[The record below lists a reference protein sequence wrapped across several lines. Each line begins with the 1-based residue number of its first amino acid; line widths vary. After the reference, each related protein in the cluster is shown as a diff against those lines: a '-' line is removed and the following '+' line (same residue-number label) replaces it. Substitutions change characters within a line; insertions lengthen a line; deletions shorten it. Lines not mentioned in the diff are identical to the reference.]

1 MRMDMEPAPEENQ
14 MTGIRFSLRELAGSV
29 GDFGTIFPIILGAG
43 IAAGVNVSYAFL
55 GVGLW
60 FIIAGLYYRLPVPI
74 EPMKAIGAIA
84 IAEGLTAG
92 EIAASGIIIGLFL
105 IILGYLKGME
115 TLQRVIPV
123 SVIRGIQVGLAL
135 ILLRTSFGYIV
146 PDPFFAGVA
155 ILIIGGFFIAAHTR
169 QIPDIS
175 SLIVIGI
182 GLGAGIIMTGLPPF
196 RLIPFPELI
205 IPASGDWLFSALHLV
220 IPQIPL
226 TIGNAILAT
235 SLLTLD
241 LFRHEIKPD
250 RLAKTIG
257 IMNLTTAPFGGFP
270 MCHGAG
276 GLAAMYRFGART
288 GGANIIAGLII
299 IGFAIAFAP
308 PEVLTLIPY
317 GIFGGLLIFV
327 ALELGKHGMK
337 TDSYP
342 VTITMGIIALI
353 GGITPAFLIGMIIAY
368 ILGKQK
374 RDEAQIEG

>member
-1 MRMDMEPAPEENQ
+1 
-14 MTGIRFSLRELAGSV
+14 
-29 GDFGTIFPIILGAG
+29 
-43 IAAGVNVSYAFL
+43 
-55 GVGLW
+55 
-60 FIIAGLYYRLPVPI
+60 
-74 EPMKAIGAIA
+74 MKAIGAIA

-92 EIAASGIIIGLFL
+92 EIATSGIIIGLFL
-105 IILGYLKGME
+105 LILGYLKGME
-115 TLQRVIPV
+115 RIQKLIPM

-135 ILLRTSFGYIV
+135 ILLRTSFGYII

-155 ILIIGGFFIAAHTR
+155 ILIIGGFFIASYARH
-169 QIPDIS
+169 IPDIS

-182 GLGAGIIMTGLPPF
+182 GLLAGIYMTGLPPF

-205 IPASGDWLFSALHLV
+205 VPASGDWLFSTIHLV

-226 TIGNAILAT
+226 TLGNAILAT

-299 IGFAIAFAP
+299 IGFAVAFAP

-353 GGITPAFLIGMIIAY
+353 GGITPAFAIGMILAY
-368 ILGKQK
+368 ILKKQNDK
-374 RDEAQIEG
+374 ADQPEG

>member
-1 MRMDMEPAPEENQ
+1 MDQEQLPKIVP
-14 MTGIRFSLRELAGSV
+14 GIRFSLGELAGSV
-29 GDFGTIFPIILGAG
+29 GDYGTIFPIILGAG

-60 FIIAGLYYRLPVPI
+60 FIITGIYYKFPIPI

-84 IAEGLTAG
+84 IAEGLSAG

-105 IILGYLKGME
+105 LILGYLKGME
-115 TLQRVIPV
+115 WIQKNIPA

-135 ILLRTSFGYIV
+135 ILLRTSFGFIIE
-146 PDPFFAGVA
+146 DPLFAGLA
-155 ILIIGGFFIAAHTR
+155 ILIIVAFFIAR
-169 QIPDIS
+169 YVKQIPDIS
-175 SLIVIGI
+175 SLLVIGI
-182 GLGAGIIMTGLPPF
+182 GLGTGIYMTGLPPF
-196 RLIPFPELI
+196 RLIPIPELI
-205 IPASGDWLFSALHLV
+205 IPASADWLFAAVHLA

-257 IMNLTTAPFGGFP
+257 VMNLISAPLGGFP

-276 GLAAMYRFGART
+276 GLAAMFRFGART

-317 GIFGGLLIFV
+317 GIFGGLLVFV

-342 VTITMGIIALI
+342 VTIIMGIVALI
-353 GGITPAFLIGMIIAY
+353 GGITPAFLIGMILAY
-368 ILGKQK
+368 ILRKKNEKAALLVG
-374 RDEAQIEG
+374 